1 MFLSEETTLLLYFSY
16 VVLNTKSLRDLGKHL
31 LGMQL
36 SLSAIRVGAHVQEDL
51 AIFVRRF
58 ASLNYLKFWLP
69 CVLCVMHYPAVTGPT
84 LSDQSEEMHIDLPE
98 YDIRCLATA
107 RDPLAVI
114 EAHRLNVCFRLA
126 WLLGLRM
133 CPDCPRCNDCG
144 WGCQDLFGCNMRPTG
159 GVPCSESMEVC
170 CTYL

>member
-1 MFLSEETTLLLYFSY
+1 
-16 VVLNTKSLRDLGKHL
+16 
-31 LGMQL
+31 
-36 SLSAIRVGAHVQEDL
+36 
-51 AIFVRRF
+51 
-58 ASLNYLKFWLP
+58 
-69 CVLCVMHYPAVTGPT
+69 MHYPAVTGPT
-84 LSDQSEEMHIDLPE
+84 LPDGSEEVHIDLPE

-170 CTYL
+170 CNYLEEWSRFVTVAEVWRQQIAVIPNTEGS